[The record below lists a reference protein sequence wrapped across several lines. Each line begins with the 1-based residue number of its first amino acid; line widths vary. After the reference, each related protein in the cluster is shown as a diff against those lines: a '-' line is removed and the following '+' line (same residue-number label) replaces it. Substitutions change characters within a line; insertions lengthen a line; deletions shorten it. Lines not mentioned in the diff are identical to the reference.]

1 MTDRAWRH
9 WPADHARPRLESI
22 SAPCSQR
29 RAIAGIPCPPCRV
42 ARLGECSGSES
53 ERAPFAW
60 TMGQKV
66 PAAAGRSACRPFQGL
81 DCDGLGSGP
90 LPLTVRPPAQKMG
103 PALGP
108 GAHPTL
114 RPIPPQFDGGPHA
127 WQNQGSGAQVRS
139 TAQRCTSPGRPCW
152 LEFRITQG
160 ERGVCRRAVSMTS
173 SPQGR
178 RRSWVSSPGKRVG
191 IEARPGFSP
200 DAA

>member
-1 MTDRAWRH
+1 MHRTRSPRSKSSDSSIGINQKRQPPQQDGAPQFPTQSRAALTDRAWRH

-60 TMGQKV
+60 TMGEKV

-90 LPLTVRPPAQKMG
+90 LSLSVRPPAQKMG
-103 PALGP
+103 ASAGTWRP
-108 GAHPTL
+108 L
-114 RPIPPQFDGGPHA
+114 RRCGRSPEFDGAPCLAKPRLWGA
-127 WQNQGSGAQVRS
+127 GSIDG
-139 TAQRCTSPGRPCW
+139 
-152 LEFRITQG
+152 
-160 ERGVCRRAVSMTS
+160 
-173 SPQGR
+173 
-178 RRSWVSSPGKRVG
+178 
-191 IEARPGFSP
+191 
-200 DAA
+200 

>member
-29 RAIAGIPCPPCRV
+29 SAIAGIPYPPCRV
-42 ARLGECSGSES
+42 ARLAECSGNES
-53 ERAPFAW
+53 ECAPLAW

-90 LPLTVRPPAQKMG
+90 LFLSVRPPAQKMG
-103 PALGP
+103 ASAG
-108 GAHPTL
+108 TW
-114 RPIPPQFDGGPHA
+114 RPSDAAADPRSLMGRPA
-127 WQNQGSGAQVRS
+127 WQNQGSAPQVRS
-139 TAQRCTSPGRPCW
+139 TADRCTSPGRPCR